1 MSCAKE
7 IYIMKKYEKLSD
19 LIEIVEI
26 LRGENGCPWDRK
38 QTRETLKYPFLE
50 EAYEVIEAMDLGK
63 DQLEEELGDLLLHI
77 VFQASISKENKE
89 FAMED
94 VINNI
99 CTKLV
104 RRHPHVFCEKS
115 DISTEEVLV
124 NWEEI
129 KKTEKNHLNRV
140 SVLDGIPVALPAL
153 MKAEKIQKR
162 ASNIG
167 FDWDNIQDVIRK
179 VEEELLELKKA
190 MILEEKNTEKE
201 KSKEELGDLIFSLVN
216 LGRFLKVDSTDALN
230 QTIKKFDKRFRYIE
244 NKCSIKNATLEEMN
258 KLWEESKNK

>member
-1 MSCAKE
+1 
-7 IYIMKKYEKLSD
+7 MKKYENLSD
-19 LIEIVEI
+19 LVKIVET
-26 LRGENGCPWDRK
+26 LRSENGCPWDRN

-50 EAYEVIEAMDLGK
+50 EAYEVLEAMDLGK

-89 FAMED
+89 FVMED
-94 VINNI
+94 VINNV

-104 RRHPHVFCEKS
+104 RRHPHVFHEKS
-115 DISTEEVLV
+115 DISTEEVLA

-129 KKTEKNHLNRV
+129 KKTEKNHLDRV
-140 SVLDGIPVALPAL
+140 SVLDGIPIALPAL

-162 ASNIG
+162 AANVG
-167 FDWDNIQDVIRK
+167 FDWNNIQDVIEK
-179 VEEELLELKKA
+179 VEEELSELKNA
-190 MILEEKNTEKE
+190 IAFEKNSSKKE

-216 LGRFLKVDSTDALN
+216 LSRFLRVDSTDALN

-244 NKCSIKNATLEEMN
+244 NTCDIKNTTLEEMN
-258 KLWEESKNK
+258 KLWEESKNEEN